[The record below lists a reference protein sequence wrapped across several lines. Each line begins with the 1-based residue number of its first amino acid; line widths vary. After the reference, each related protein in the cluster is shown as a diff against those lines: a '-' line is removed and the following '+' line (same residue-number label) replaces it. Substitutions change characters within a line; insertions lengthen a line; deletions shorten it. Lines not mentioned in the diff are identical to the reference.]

1 MKIRCLIIDDKPLAL
16 DILEDYIAKIPFLTL
31 ILRTENPIEGLEWV
45 QNGSVDLV
53 FLDIQMPELTGIQ
66 FMKIIKGKCKVILT
80 TAYSEYALDGYEFD
94 VIDYLMKPIP
104 FERFYKA
111 ALKAKE
117 ILDVPEMTST
127 PSVPKEFGMSKHAI
141 FSPKN
146 EEEATDFIFV
156 KTEHKIQN
164 IPLNSIFF
172 VESMQNY
179 VAFHTENGRIL
190 SLQNLRTLEEK
201 LPSPRFIRVH
211 KSYIVAVSKI
221 ESVERSRIFIKKQ
234 TIPIGDT
241 YRDAFFEILKI

>member
-31 ILRTENPIEGLEWV
+31 IHRTENPIEGLEWV

-117 ILDVPEMTST
+117 ILDVPENTST
-127 PSVPKEFGMSKHAI
+127 PSVFT
-141 FSPKN
+141 PKN

-164 IPLNSIFF
+164 IPLNSILF

-241 YRDAFFEILKI
+241 YRDAFFEVLKI

>member
-31 ILRTENPIEGLEWV
+31 THRTENPIEGLEWV

-53 FLDIQMPELTGIQ
+53 FLDIQMPEITGIQ

-117 ILDVPEMTST
+117 ILDVPETGT
-127 PSVPKEFGMSKHAI
+127 PSVFL
-141 FSPKN
+141 PKN
-146 EEEATDFIFV
+146 EVDTTDFIFV

-164 IPLNSIFF
+164 IPLNSILF

-179 VAFHTENGRIL
+179 VAFHTDNGRIL

>member
-16 DILEDYIAKIPFLTL
+16 DILEDYITKIPFLTL
-31 ILRTENPIEGLEWV
+31 IHRTENPIEGLEWV

-117 ILDVPEMTST
+117 ILVVPENTST
-127 PSVPKEFGMSKHAI
+127 PSVFP
-141 FSPKN
+141 PKN

-179 VAFHTENGRIL
+179 VAFHTDNGRIL

>member
-16 DILEDYIAKIPFLTL
+16 DILEDYIAKTPFLTL
-31 ILRTENPIEGLEWV
+31 IHRTENPIEGLEWV

-80 TAYSEYALDGYEFD
+80 TAYSEYALDGYEYD

-117 ILDVPEMTST
+117 ILDVLEMTST
-127 PSVPKEFGMSKHAI
+127 PFPLASGFPSSTVFA
-141 FSPKN
+141 PKN
-146 EEEATDFIFV
+146 EEETADFIFV

-164 IPLNSIFF
+164 IPLNSILF

-179 VAFHTENGRIL
+179 VAFHTDNGRIL

>member
-31 ILRTENPIEGLEWV
+31 IHRTENPIEGLEWV

-127 PSVPKEFGMSKHAI
+127 PSVFT
-141 FSPKN
+141 PKN

>member
-31 ILRTENPIEGLEWV
+31 IHRTENPIEGLEWV

-53 FLDIQMPELTGIQ
+53 FLDIQMPEITGIQ

-117 ILDVPEMTST
+117 ILVVPENTST
-127 PSVPKEFGMSKHAI
+127 PSV

-146 EEEATDFIFV
+146 EEESAADFIFV

>member
-31 ILRTENPIEGLEWV
+31 THRTENPIEGLEWV

-117 ILDVPEMTST
+117 ILDVPETGT
-127 PSVPKEFGMSKHAI
+127 PSVFLT
-141 FSPKN
+141 KN
-146 EEEATDFIFV
+146 EVDTTDFIFV

-164 IPLNSIFF
+164 IPLNSILF

-190 SLQNLRTLEEK
+190 SLQNLRSLEEK

-241 YRDAFFEILKI
+241 YRDPFFEILKI

>member
-31 ILRTENPIEGLEWV
+31 IHRTENPIEGLEWV

-53 FLDIQMPELTGIQ
+53 FLDIQMPEITGIQ

-117 ILDVPEMTST
+117 ILDIPESTST
-127 PSVPKEFGMSKHAI
+127 PSVFL
-141 FSPKN
+141 PKN
-146 EEEATDFIFV
+146 EEESAADFIFV

-164 IPLNSIFF
+164 IPLNSILF

-179 VAFHTENGRIL
+179 VAFHTDNGRIL